1 LGSLN
6 ASREPAPLGILG
18 GTFDPVHN
26 GHLRLAIEMREL
38 LGLSEVKLVPAL
50 NPRLRDAPSIDAE
63 NRLRML
69 HAAVAGAG
77 DLQVDDRELQRQGP
91 SYTVDTLR
99 SFREEFVDNPICLIV
114 GMDAFVRFDQ
124 WHEWEALPE
133 LAHIAVAQRP
143 GTAPPETGAVAR
155 LLETRKNDDP
165 ATLRED
171 AAGRIIVCGIPGL
184 DISATRIRAL
194 LGEGRSVRYL
204 VPAPVHE
211 ILQEEND

>member
-1 LGSLN
+1 MNS
-6 ASREPAPLGILG
+6 SREPPPVGILG

-38 LGLSEVKLVPAL
+38 LGLSTVKLVPAL

-63 NRLRML
+63 KRLRML
-69 HAAVAGAG
+69 RAAVADAR
-77 DLQVDDRELQRQGP
+77 DLQVDDRELHRQGP

-99 SFREEFVDNPICLIV
+99 SLRAELGDKPICLIV
-114 GMDAFVRFDQ
+114 AMDAFLRFDQ

-143 GTAPPETGAVAR
+143 GAASPETGAVAR
-155 LLETRKNDDP
+155 LLQRRKTEDP
-165 ATLRED
+165 AMLRED
-171 AAGRIIVCGIPGL
+171 AAGHIIVRGIPGL
-184 DISATRIRAL
+184 DISGTGIRAL
-194 LGEGRSVRYL
+194 LGEGRSIRYL

-211 ILQEEND
+211 MLQEENN

>member
-99 SFREEFVDNPICLIV
+99 SFREEFVDN
-114 GMDAFVRFDQ
+114 
-124 WHEWEALPE
+124 
-133 LAHIAVAQRP
+133 
-143 GTAPPETGAVAR
+143 
-155 LLETRKNDDP
+155 DP

-171 AAGRIIVCGIPGL
+171 AAGRISVCGIPGL